1 MNVMKKMVRKGQ
13 RGRHER
19 KKVVWIGGRGRG
31 QRNVRKRVDWARE
44 GRVRRMKG
52 FDDWRGKW
60 VKGPMMH
67 FGSAPSLAFCGAL
80 YQCFV
85 FGFESEEV
93 LH

>member
-1 MNVMKKMVRKGQ
+1 MNVMKKLVQK
-13 RGRHER
+13 RGRHVR
-19 KKVVWIGGRGRG
+19 KKVVWIGGRGKG

-44 GRVRRMKG
+44 GRVRGMKG
-52 FDDWRGKW
+52 DWHGKW

-67 FGSAPSLAFCGAL
+67 FDSSPSLAFCGAL

-85 FGFESEEV
+85 FGFESVEV